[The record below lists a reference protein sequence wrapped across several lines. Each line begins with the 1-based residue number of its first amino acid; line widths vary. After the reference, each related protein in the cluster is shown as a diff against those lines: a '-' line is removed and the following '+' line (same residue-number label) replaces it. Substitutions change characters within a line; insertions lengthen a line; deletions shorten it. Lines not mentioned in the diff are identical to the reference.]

1 MSRQHLR
8 NFMGL
13 IALSFAFWYTA
24 GPYSILRC
32 YLGNP
37 SDFDVVLGDFLWM
50 IVLGT
55 LLLTIAAA
63 GALLLIPSLRRK
75 GTKSIWYAA
84 LLGITAATWIQIT
97 VLNTRLPLIDGNKPD
112 FGLLTTESLISL
124 AGWFLTVFLLI
135 ALQKVSR
142 QGWTTVAAVVMRA
155 LIVMNTSS
163 LASLLLGADQR
174 IYQRDDYS
182 FSYDDEW
189 KLSNHKNIVMMI
201 FDTLDNQTLATIV
214 RDYPEEAECL
224 KDFTFY
230 TNADSTYYPTY
241 PSVLHML
248 TGYDLDPGED
258 LDYNF
263 DKAWGNERTVSA
275 YASLAEKG
283 YISHLYFPRNDDYV
297 GGAERASRFFENASS
312 ENTEWEIYKK
322 RIVIEFSALALYE
335 ALPYPMKDC
344 FYDET
349 TDVKTC
355 ARRIT
360 GDGTFENYALYEQL
374 VNEGITVDS
383 KTEKSFFNTLYFR
396 GIHTPLYNDEN
407 CVRVKD
413 TKALDEIRTARG
425 CLKLISEYI
434 GQLKEKG
441 IYERTALLI
450 LADHGSTQYRQPV
463 FLIKHQGEATQE
475 ALEYNASPVSYC
487 DLLNTIL
494 IEAGVQPSEGTSIYD
509 FQETD
514 HRTRTLYWR
523 DTNWDYPFVHK
534 YHTNGLGKA
543 NVYVA
548 YTYDGDY
555 STLTEMCRNGEYTE
569 IIPMKETIH

>member
-1 MSRQHLR
+1 MSRQHLK

-13 IALSFAFWYTA
+13 NALSFAFWYTA

-112 FGLLTTESLISL
+112 FGLFTTESLISL
-124 AGWFLTVFLLI
+124 AVWLLTVVLLV
-135 ALQKVSR
+135 ALQKIFR
-142 QGWTTVAAVVMRA
+142 QGWTTITTVMMTA

-275 YASLAEKG
+275 YASLGESG
-283 YISHLYFPRNDDYV
+283 YISHLYFPRNDD
-297 GGAERASRFFENASS
+297 
-312 ENTEWEIYKK
+312 
-322 RIVIEFSALALYE
+322 
-335 ALPYPMKDC
+335 
-344 FYDET
+344 
-349 TDVKTC
+349 
-355 ARRIT
+355 
-360 GDGTFENYALYEQL
+360 
-374 VNEGITVDS
+374 
-383 KTEKSFFNTLYFR
+383 
-396 GIHTPLYNDEN
+396 
-407 CVRVKD
+407 
-413 TKALDEIRTARG
+413 
-425 CLKLISEYI
+425 
-434 GQLKEKG
+434 
-441 IYERTALLI
+441 
-450 LADHGSTQYRQPV
+450 
-463 FLIKHQGEATQE
+463 
-475 ALEYNASPVSYC
+475 
-487 DLLNTIL
+487 
-494 IEAGVQPSEGTSIYD
+494 
-509 FQETD
+509 
-514 HRTRTLYWR
+514 
-523 DTNWDYPFVHK
+523 
-534 YHTNGLGKA
+534 
-543 NVYVA
+543 
-548 YTYDGDY
+548 
-555 STLTEMCRNGEYTE
+555 
-569 IIPMKETIH
+569 